1 MSQIEI
7 RRAQSSDAPAIVAL
21 WNPIIDKTAFT
32 FTSELKTAIG
42 IKQQIETCHR
52 EGRAYF
58 VAVDRHGILGFCTY
72 FQFRNGP
79 GYARTMEHTII
90 LGDRARGQGVGRQ
103 LMQSLFKY
111 AHATGVHSLWA
122 GVSAENQAG
131 IAFHEAIGFS
141 KVTVLSNLCAE
152 APTQFDLGLEKRFG
166 HRLKLSWGPKSALAT
181 DSN

>member
-7 RRAQSSDAPAIVAL
+7 RRAKSSDAPAIVAL

-58 VAVDRHGILGFCTY
+58 VAVDRHEMLGFCTY

-122 GVSAENQAG
+122 GVSAENPVG

-141 KVTVLSNLCAE
+141 KVAVLPKVGWKFNRWM
-152 APTQFDLGLEKRFG
+152 DLVLLQKF
-166 HRLKLSWGPKSALAT
+166 L
-181 DSN
+181 

>member
-7 RRAQSSDAPAIVAL
+7 RRAQSSDAQAIVAL

-58 VAVDRHGILGFCTY
+58 VAVGRHGILGFCTY

-122 GVSAENQAG
+122 GVSAENPAG

-141 KVTVLSNLCAE
+141 KVTVLPKVGWKFNRWM
-152 APTQFDLGLEKRFG
+152 DLVLLQKF
-166 HRLKLSWGPKSALAT
+166 L
-181 DSN
+181 